1 MAAGRRLVAVASVVG
16 TEGDPQG
23 LAAQRAQL
31 EASGIE
37 ILPTNAEA
45 TRLAA
50 LMIKPELSAELL
62 EGQR

>member
-1 MAAGRRLVAVASVVG
+1 VASVVG

-45 TRLAA
+45 ARLAA
-50 LMIKPELSAELL
+50 LLVKPELRTALL
-62 EGQR
+62 EGGR